1 MNRTDKLFN
10 KSTISVYSF
19 SDFYFIYSVDIV
31 IFSLTTRGNNK
42 IITSYNFSRMDV
54 NFNSGFSKQTF
65 ITVAT

>member
-31 IFSLTTRGNNK
+31 IYSLTTRGNNK

-54 NFNSGFSKQTF
+54 NFNSGFSKHTF

>member
-1 MNRTDKLFN
+1 MKTTDNVSISLQSLF
-10 KSTISVYSF
+10 THFQTFI
-19 SDFYFIYSVDIV
+19 FIYSVDIV
-31 IFSLTTRGNNK
+31 MFSLTTRGNNK

>member
-1 MNRTDKLFN
+1 MNNTDKVSTSLQSLF
-10 KSTISVYSF
+10 THF
-19 SDFYFIYSVDIV
+19 QTFIYSVDIV